1 MDQSGV
7 HKKMNE
13 FFFFFS
19 IFNFRNVTVRVEKVD
34 EKNRIICLVSMF
46 LSWVTVLKLSEKVSM
61 LQFCDDLGKKS
72 TSIKTI

>member
-13 FFFFFS
+13 FFFFLVFS
-19 IFNFRNVTVRVEKVD
+19 TSEMLVRVEKVD